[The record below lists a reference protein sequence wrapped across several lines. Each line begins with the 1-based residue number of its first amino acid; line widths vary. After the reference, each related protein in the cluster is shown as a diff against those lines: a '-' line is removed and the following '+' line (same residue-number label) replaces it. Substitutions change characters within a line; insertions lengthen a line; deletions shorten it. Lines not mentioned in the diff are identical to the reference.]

1 MASFPPKCCAK
12 PLRIS
17 VWGSMLEPDI
27 LDRYKEIE
35 AEFSTNRPLYCASPK
50 CSTFIPEGAMVPQD
64 ELGLCPKCATSTCK
78 HCRRLMD
85 DHAVWDTAERICPK
99 EEEGLTKLYE
109 LGSEKKWKQCPTCLN
124 MVEKTE
130 GCNHMDCICGVEFC
144 YRCGNLFDE
153 DDACECEL
161 NTWDNEDDG
170 EEEEGDED
178 DDDDDDDEDGDEH
191 DEDEE
196 SDEDEWPNY
205 RLAVDLAGRPRC
217 LHPDLSPLGAHHHT
231 CHGCLQRN
239 LLLTCEDC
247 ALELCQACVDK
258 IRNASGGEGDDG
270 EDGSMDLDRRG
281 MERGSRLDGIRE
293 WPNNSNPYALTPF
306 R

>member
-1 MASFPPKCCAK
+1 MASFPPKCCGK

-17 VWGSMLEPDI
+17 VWGTMLEPDI
-27 LDRYKEIE
+27 LERYKEIE
-35 AEFSTNRPLYCASPK
+35 AEFSANRPLYCASPQ

-64 ELGLCPKCATSTCK
+64 ELGLCPKCATATCRK
-78 HCRRLMD
+78 CRRLMD
-85 DHAVWDTAERICPK
+85 DHAVWDVAERICPK

-124 MVEKTE
+124 MVEKTD

-153 DDACECEL
+153 DDVCECEL
-161 NTWDNEDDG
+161 NTWGPEDDG
-170 EEEEGDED
+170 EEEDEED
-178 DDDDDDDEDGDEH
+178 DDDEEVDEEDEED

-196 SDEDEWPNY
+196 EWPNY
-205 RLAVDLAGRPRC
+205 RLAVDPAGRPRC
-217 LHPDLSPLGAHHHT
+217 LHTDLSPMGANQHT

-247 ALELCQACVDK
+247 ALELCQTCVDK
-258 IRNASGGEGDDG
+258 IRNPANGDGDDG
-270 EDGSMDLDRRG
+270 KEEFMDLDHRG
-281 MERGSRLDGIRE
+281 IERGPRPGGVGAWS
-293 WPNNSNPYALTPF
+293 NNADHLN
-306 R
+306 